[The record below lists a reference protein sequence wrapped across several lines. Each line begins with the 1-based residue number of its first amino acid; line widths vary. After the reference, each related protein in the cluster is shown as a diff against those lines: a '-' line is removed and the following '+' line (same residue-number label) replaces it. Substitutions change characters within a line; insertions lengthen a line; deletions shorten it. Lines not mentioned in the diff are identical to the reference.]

1 LAGKST
7 SGSHQSLTRPGKEY
21 HNSIFRSTPSLV
33 QVLGYPKDEIEKF
46 AASKISEMNGKGAWP
61 GDNAIY
67 NGPPM

>member
-1 LAGKST
+1 
-7 SGSHQSLTRPGKEY
+7 
-21 HNSIFRSTPSLV
+21 
-33 QVLGYPKDEIEKF
+33 VLGYPKDEIEKF